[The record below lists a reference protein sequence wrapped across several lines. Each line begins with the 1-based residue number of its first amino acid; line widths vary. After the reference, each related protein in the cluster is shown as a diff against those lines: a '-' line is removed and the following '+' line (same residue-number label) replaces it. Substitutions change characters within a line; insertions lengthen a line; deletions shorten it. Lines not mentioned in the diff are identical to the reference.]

1 MLVRLVCDERSA
13 AWTTAAITLV
23 GLALRLYAA
32 WCWNLAQPDGPARL
46 QGDEPGYDRLARAIL
61 AGHGIDW
68 PGRVPLYPLWLAAVY
83 AASGGSYRAV
93 PIAQAFLGATA
104 IPLAY
109 LLGRRVSGHVAGLL
123 TALGVALSC
132 QLVLEVRPLM
142 SEVLFTPIVLL
153 AMLLLWD
160 ATREPAGGRVALAGA
175 LVGASALVRPTLL
188 FFPLVVPLLFV
199 GRESGRRAAC
209 YGAVYALAAALVVT
223 PWIARNYVR
232 YHAVFPLALTNALL
246 WQGSPEYYHLVRDR
260 GYSYMRVWTDVL
272 YAPGSPVPDPS
283 SLEGER
289 YWNARAAR
297 SIAAEPLLYLR
308 YAAEKLATY
317 WVGDPEADWGG
328 SHVFDFPAL
337 VLAFGVRWAALFMPG
352 LVLPVVALAA
362 VLLLRDQWREL
373 LPVYAL
379 LAYCTLLHAATHAE
393 ARLSEPLQPFLLLL
407 VAGALV
413 QMRLTSG
420 GNPPPPGRTP
430 NCAIAE
436 GSAPAHT
443 VSIRERERPAERSS
457 RQAHPAYAASA
468 AVRER
473 GEAVSHKEALR
484 CARLPGPTATGML

>member
-1 MLVRLVCDERSA
+1 MSRVRKHAYNAAVRVRGRMVVRLLSDERSA
-13 AWTTAAITLV
+13 AWTIAAITLA

-32 WCWNLAQPDGPARL
+32 WCWNQTQPDGPARL

-61 AGHGIDW
+61 AGHGVDW

-109 LLGRRVSGHVAGLL
+109 LLARRVFGHVAGLL

-142 SEVLFTPIVLL
+142 SEVLFTPLVLL

-160 ATREPAGGRVALAGA
+160 ATRQPAGRRVALAGA
-175 LVGASALVRPTLL
+175 VVGASALVRPTLL
-188 FFPLVVPLLFV
+188 FFPLVVPLAFA
-199 GRESGRRAAC
+199 GRESGRRAVRH
-209 YGAVYALAAALVVT
+209 GLVYVLAAALVVT
-223 PWIARNYVR
+223 PWIVRNCVR
-232 YHAVFPLALTNALL
+232 YHAVLPLALSNALL

-260 GYSYMRVWTDVL
+260 GYSYMQVWTDVL
-272 YAPGSPVPDPS
+272 YAPGSVDPDPS

-289 YWNARAAR
+289 YWNARAVR

-308 YAAEKLATY
+308 YAAEKFVTF

-328 SHVFDFPAL
+328 SHVFDFHAL

-352 LVLPVVALAA
+352 LLLPVVALAA
-362 VLLLRDQWREL
+362 MLLLRRRWREL
-373 LPVYAL
+373 LPIHAL
-379 LAYCTLLHAATHAE
+379 LVYCTLVHAATHAE

-413 QMRLTSG
+413 Q
-420 GNPPPPGRTP
+420 
-430 NCAIAE
+430 
-436 GSAPAHT
+436 
-443 VSIRERERPAERSS
+443 
-457 RQAHPAYAASA
+457 AASA
-468 AVRER
+468 SRREPSRVRDE
-473 GEAVSHKEALR
+473 
-484 CARLPGPTATGML
+484 CAGR